1 MPKRWFVYD
10 IYPAGRGVPSPHD
23 ALNKVRVIVE
33 AKLRKLARPYKWF
46 TLLMKSNSVMF
57 GAKADDGAL
66 IKDLIENELIK
77 EYPDLVIGFGE
88 EDPDNCE
95 LMAIATQCR
104 TKLEDK
110 IPISKWNTGQIGFI
124 VHCMLSPYGFD
135 DEAWTYWTSLCCIDE
150 DVEITDRDIKDV
162 ITLVRFFLEHKK
174 GMELEDDYEKL
185 ELLMKELDTFAEY
198 LRKKSL

>member
-1 MPKRWFVYD
+1 MPKRWFVCD

-23 ALNKVRVIVE
+23 ELNKVRVIVE

-46 TLLMKSNSVMF
+46 TLLMKSKRVMF
-57 GAKADDGAL
+57 GAKVEDGAR

-77 EYPDLVIGFGE
+77 EYPDLVIGFGD

-110 IPISKWNTGQIGFI
+110 IPISKWNAGQIGFI
-124 VHCMLSPYGFD
+124 VHCMLNPYGFD
-135 DEAWTYWTSLCCIDE
+135 NEAWTYWTSLCCIDE

-185 ELLMKELDTFAEY
+185 ELLMKELDAFAEY

>member
-1 MPKRWFVYD
+1 MPERWFVYD
-10 IYPAGRGVPSPHD
+10 IYPAGRSVPSTHD
-23 ALNKVRVIVE
+23 ELNKVRVNLE
-33 AKLRKLARPYKWF
+33 AELKELTQPYHWF
-46 TLLMKSNSVMF
+46 TLLMKSKRVMF
-57 GAKADDGAL
+57 GAKVEDGAR
-66 IKDLIENELIK
+66 IKDLIENELKK

-95 LMAIATQCR
+95 LIAIATQCR

-110 IPISKWNTGQIGFI
+110 IPISKWNAGQIGFI

-185 ELLMKELDTFAEY
+185 ELLMKELDAFAEY

>member
-10 IYPAGRGVPSPHD
+10 IYPAGRGVPSTHD
-23 ALNKVRVIVE
+23 ELNKVRVVLE
-33 AKLRKLARPYKWF
+33 AELRKLARPYKWF
-46 TLLMKSNSVMF
+46 TVLMKSDSVMF
-57 GAKADDGAL
+57 GAKAEDGAR
-66 IKDLIENELIK
+66 IKELIETELKK
-77 EYPDLVIGFGE
+77 ECPDLVIGFRD

-95 LMAIATQCR
+95 LMAIAAQCR
-104 TKLEDK
+104 TKLEGK

-135 DEAWTYWTSLCCIDE
+135 NEAWTYWTSLCCIDE
-150 DVEITDRDIKDV
+150 DVAITDRDIKDV

-185 ELLMKELDTFAEY
+185 EALMKELDAFAEY
-198 LRKKSL
+198 LRRRSA

>member
-1 MPKRWFVYD
+1 MPERWFVYD
-10 IYPAGRGVPSPHD
+10 IYPAGRGVSSTHD
-23 ALNKVRVIVE
+23 ELNKVRVNLE
-33 AKLRKLARPYKWF
+33 AELKELTQPYHWF
-46 TLLMKSNSVMF
+46 TLLMKSKRVMF
-57 GAKADDGAL
+57 GAKVEDGAR
-66 IKDLIENELIK
+66 IKDLIENELKK

-95 LMAIATQCR
+95 LIAIATQCR

-110 IPISKWNTGQIGFI
+110 IPISKWNAGQIGFI

-185 ELLMKELDTFAEY
+185 ELLMKELDAFAEY

>member
-10 IYPAGRGVPSPHD
+10 IYPAGRGVSSTHD
-23 ALNKVRVIVE
+23 ELNKVRVNLE
-33 AKLRKLARPYKWF
+33 AELKELTQPYHWF
-46 TLLMKSNSVMF
+46 TLLMKSKRVMF
-57 GAKADDGAL
+57 GAKVEDGAR
-66 IKDLIENELIK
+66 IKDLIENELKK
-77 EYPDLVIGFGE
+77 EYPDLVIGFGD

-95 LMAIATQCR
+95 LMAIASQCR

-110 IPISKWNTGQIGFI
+110 IPIPKWNTGQIGFI
-124 VHCMLSPYGFD
+124 VHCMLNPYGFD
-135 DEAWTYWTSLCCIDE
+135 KEAWTYWTSLCCIDE

-185 ELLMKELDTFAEY
+185 EALMKELDAFADY
-198 LRKKSL
+198 LRGRAS

>member
-10 IYPAGRGVPSPHD
+10 IYPAGRSVPSTHD
-23 ALNKVRVIVE
+23 ELNKVRVNLE
-33 AKLRKLARPYKWF
+33 AELKELTQPYHWF
-46 TLLMKSNSVMF
+46 TLLMKSKRVMF
-57 GAKADDGAL
+57 GAKVEDGAR
-66 IKDLIENELIK
+66 IKDLIENELKK

-95 LMAIATQCR
+95 LIAIATQCR

-110 IPISKWNTGQIGFI
+110 IPISKWNAGQIGFI

-185 ELLMKELDTFAEY
+185 ELLMKELDAFAEY